1 MTNASSCEFHASINQ
16 GASLSPLFLFPPFP
30 GFFAITIGNRDHGVH
45 VLALAQLG
53 EERRPVGLDRH
64 IGGFEDLADVFSRDL
79 EALVV
84 EDKRSVHAR
93 KLGAHGLWGRWVSVF
108 ACEGRGPEDR
118 RGRANG
124 VNIVT
129 EVSSDPAARRRPG

>member
-1 MTNASSCEFHASINQ
+1 MHANSAVSV
-16 GASLSPLFLFPPFP
+16 G
-30 GFFAITIGNRDHGVH
+30 GGGDHGVH